1 MQFRGLLAAAGLLAV
16 LGIGLYFS
24 NKAEKEKEGKP
35 PADAPPKI
43 VEVATDQINRIDV
56 VKGGETTTVLR
67 GNDGKWSITAPK
79 TLRADQDS
87 VNGLAN
93 TFNALASDRLVEE
106 KAADLKTY
114 GLETPGTTVTITKKD
129 GKTVKLLLGDETPT
143 QSNVYAKVDGD
154 ARVFTMGSHNKT
166 SIEKSFKDLQD
177 KRLVTFDQ
185 DKISRVELTV
195 KGRTLEF
202 GKNSGNEWQI
212 VKPQTLR
219 ADGGNVEELVRKIRD
234 AKMDNLASDDDLK
247 KAAAAWGGAAVVA
260 LAKVTD
266 TAGTQVLEV
275 RKAKDNTY
283 YAKGTAAEGVFK
295 ATTDLGDGLAKDT
308 DDYRQK
314 KLFDFGWSDPTK
326 VEVHDGA
333 KALTLTKTKD
343 EKAGDKWHD
352 ANKKEMDSTSVQ
364 NLIDKLRELKA
375 SKFAD
380 AGFTTPAFDATVI
393 SNDGKRTEKVVVSQT
408 GDNYFAKR
416 DNEPAIYQIDKQAFE
431 DLKKAAGD
439 VKEPP
444 PPSAK
449 KEEKKK

>member
-24 NKAEKEKEGKP
+24 NKSEKEKEGKP

-43 VEVATDQINRIDV
+43 VEVPADQINRIDV
-56 VKGGETTTVLR
+56 VKGGETTTVQR
-67 GNDGKWSITAPK
+67 GNDGKWSLTAPK
-79 TLRADQDS
+79 ALRADQDA

-93 TFNALASDRLVEE
+93 TFTALASDRLVED
-106 KAADLKTY
+106 KAADLATF
-114 GLETPGTTVTITKKD
+114 GLTSPGTTVTITKKD
-129 GKTVKLLLGDETPT
+129 GKTVKLLLGDETPA

-154 ARVFTMGSHNKT
+154 ARVFTLASFNKT
-166 SIEKSFKDLQD
+166 SIEKSYKDLQD
-177 KRLVTFDQ
+177 KRLVTFDP

-195 KGRTLEF
+195 KGKTLEF

-234 AKMDNLASDDDLK
+234 AKMDNLANEDEQK

-260 LAKVTD
+260 VAKVTD

-283 YAKGTAAEGVFK
+283 YAKGSAVEGVYK
-295 ATTDLGDGLAKDT
+295 AATDLGDGLGKDA
-308 DDYRQK
+308 DEYRQK

-333 KALTLTKTKD
+333 QALAFTKTKD

-352 ANKKEMDSTSVQ
+352 SNKKEMDATSVQ
-364 NLIDKLRELKA
+364 NLIDKLRDLKA
-375 SKFAD
+375 ARFA
-380 AGFTTPAFDATVI
+380 ASGFTTPVFDATVV
-393 SNDGKRTEKVVVSQT
+393 SNDGKRTEKVLVSQA
-408 GDNYFAKR
+408 GADYFAKR

-444 PPSAK
+444 PPAK
-449 KEEKKK
+449 KDEKKK